1 MLINLKYRLEIDY
14 ITYMVSKEIHFLPSN
29 KSCDGKYIDRMCLAR
44 ETSPCHY
51 VNWKEPTQTEHVFAQ
66 WTISL
71 SRELLCNLEI
81 DPIIFASVA
90 TVQTATTCH
99 TLFYLCYSGAS

>member
-14 ITYMVSKEIHFLPSN
+14 ITYMVSKAIHFLPSN

-51 VNWKEPTQTEHVFAQ
+51 VN
-66 WTISL
+66 
-71 SRELLCNLEI
+71 
-81 DPIIFASVA
+81 
-90 TVQTATTCH
+90 
-99 TLFYLCYSGAS
+99 